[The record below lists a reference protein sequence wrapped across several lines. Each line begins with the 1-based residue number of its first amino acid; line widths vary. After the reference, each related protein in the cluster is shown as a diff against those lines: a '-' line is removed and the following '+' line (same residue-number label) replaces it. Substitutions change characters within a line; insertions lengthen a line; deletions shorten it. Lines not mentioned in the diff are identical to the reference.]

1 MTDGRRRLGQRGWR
15 DGAGEPVLDSL
26 RMRTCTNAAVWIKQA
41 SKKFN
46 KIRLD
51 ILVIKEGIMT
61 DFMGYMCFKVIFFQ
75 NIDLKER
82 VKNSD

>member
-1 MTDGRRRLGQRGWR
+1 MA
-15 DGAGEPVLDSL
+15 GAVERANLFLTQCACALVPMLLFGS
-26 RMRTCTNAAVWIKQA
+26 KQA

-46 KIRLD
+46 KIRLH
-51 ILVIKEGIMT
+51 ILVIKEGKMT

-75 NIDLKER
+75 NIDLKEC